1 MHSRVLVAKTVAAR
15 EQGMGRHLPGL
26 HIARERRVVIIII
39 IIIIIAITMFMV
51 QSSRPKSLREFSRF
65 I

>member
-39 IIIIIAITMFMV
+39 IIIAITMFMV
-51 QSSRPKSLREFSRF
+51 QSSRPKSLREFIRF

>member
-39 IIIIIAITMFMV
+39 VIIAITMFMV
-51 QSSRPKSLREFSRF
+51 QSSRPKSLREVSK
-65 I
+65 

>member
-26 HIARERRVVIIII
+26 YIARERRVVIIII
-39 IIIIIAITMFMV
+39 VIIAITMFMV